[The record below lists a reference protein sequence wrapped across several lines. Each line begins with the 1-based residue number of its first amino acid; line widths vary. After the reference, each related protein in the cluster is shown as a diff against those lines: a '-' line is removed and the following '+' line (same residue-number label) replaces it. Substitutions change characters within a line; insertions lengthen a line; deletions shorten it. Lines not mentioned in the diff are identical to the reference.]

1 MKTDTSA
8 TRKDNGRVK
17 NLTDAELLLL
27 GLVSEMPRHG
37 YELEQVIEQRGMREW
52 TQIGFSSIYFVLGK
66 LEKVGLVAAKKPDG
80 AKAKKTY
87 STTPKGFQVL
97 SEQSLDALRDVRPA
111 HSSVLLGMAHWPM
124 LERSSGVAAL
134 RARGEVVAKELVRLE
149 AIQFNQQPLPD
160 FVEAL
165 FDYSLSHLQAEA
177 EWIKRTADYM
187 EIKPE

>member
-1 MKTDTSA
+1 MKA
-8 TRKDNGRVK
+8 ENLKIPK
-17 NLTDAELLLL
+17 KLTDAELLLL

-66 LEKVGLVAAKKPDG
+66 LEKAELVSAKKPKG

-87 STTPKGFQVL
+87 SATARGYQVL
-97 SEQSLDALRDVRPA
+97 AEQSLDALRDVRPA
-111 HSSVLLGMAHWPM
+111 HSSVLLGMAHWPV
-124 LERSSGVAAL
+124 LERSAGVAAL
-134 RARGEVVAKELVRLE
+134 RARGEVIARELMRLE
-149 AIQFNQQPLPD
+149 AVQFDQQPLPD

-165 FDYSLSHLQAEA
+165 FDYSLSHLQAEV